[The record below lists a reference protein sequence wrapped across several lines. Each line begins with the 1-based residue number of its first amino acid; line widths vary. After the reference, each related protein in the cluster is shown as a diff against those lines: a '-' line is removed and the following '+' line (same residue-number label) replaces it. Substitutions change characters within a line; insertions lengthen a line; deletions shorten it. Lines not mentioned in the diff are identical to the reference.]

1 MISLPRMGRMTQGT
15 VFCGACAD
23 GYEALPV
30 WGLVITARCD
40 TAHDKVIV
48 VNYLPVVRMEDWLGR
63 HGGLLVLEKLQQDLR
78 NKFVAL
84 LKKKNLSDSL
94 LDVYAPSDIA
104 NDHFPTLGRDP
115 VNNKER
121 ADEADRRKALDI
133 ASELAAVTA
142 VLQKSP
148 PEIPCPISL
157 LTGRTAI
164 TQSILADLMSHKISG
179 YYYLPNI
186 GELTEHPSK
195 HGYVAILREVRTIYR
210 ETARLIIEGLS
221 RDKLDGDRTYTG
233 LTFDVFDFLYPIAE
247 LQSPWI
253 EHLLQVFC
261 TMFGRI
267 GLEDPDRSKALA
279 IAESV
284 FPPQESA

>member
-1 MISLPRMGRMTQGT
+1 MGRMTQGT

-40 TAHDKVIV
+40 TAHDKVVV
-48 VNYLPVVRMEDWLGR
+48 VNYLPVVRVEDWLER

-78 NKFVAL
+78 NKFIGL

-94 LDVYAPSDIA
+94 LEVYAPSDIA
-104 NDHFPTLGRDP
+104 TDHFPSLGREP
-115 VNNKER
+115 VNSKER
-121 ADEADRRKALDI
+121 TEEADRRKALDI
-133 ASELAAVTA
+133 AYELTTVMAI
-142 VLQKSP
+142 LQKSP
-148 PEIPCPISL
+148 PEIPCPITL
-157 LTGRTAI
+157 LTGKTAI

-179 YYYLPNI
+179 YYFLPHI
-186 GELTEHPSK
+186 GDLTEHPSK
-195 HGYVAILREVRTIYR
+195 HGYVTILREVRTIYR
-210 ETARLIIEGLS
+210 DTARLIIEGLS
-221 RDKLDGDRTYTG
+221 KDKQVGGRTYTG
-233 LTFDVFDFLYPIAE
+233 LSFDVFDFAYPIAE
-247 LQSPWI
+247 LQSPWV

-284 FPPQESA
+284 FPPKENA